1 MMEISKEVGS
11 TGLRW
16 WQWRWRTV
24 DKLCK
29 KEIGSMEVT
38 YGEDEGQKG
47 AVIHPNSSGSLG
59 LCSCNSWV
67 YPSIWI
73 YHSSAIA
80 LPRPS
85 LYSVC
90 SPGMWRCW
98 PTSPYSTTQSGV
110 FNKGLCI
117 CMKPRGYPLT
127 SGLWRNLSHVPL
139 ASELGISGNSLR
151 TGP

>member
-73 YHSSAIA
+73 YHSSAMA
-80 LPRPS
+80 LPSPS
-85 LYSVC
+85 LFCV
-90 SPGMWRCW
+90 
-98 PTSPYSTTQSGV
+98 
-110 FNKGLCI
+110 L
-117 CMKPRGYPLT
+117 PRDVEMLT
-127 SGLWRNLSHVPL
+127 YLTIFHHPEWCL
-139 ASELGISGNSLR
+139 
-151 TGP
+151 